1 MYIKE
6 MNYEENMTG
15 RKLLNLRDR
24 QTDRHTNNI
33 CDNVTL
39 MGMVRAGQEMGQSVM
54 DHESNWVALVMDQF
68 PLPHAPYAIRMYYFR
83 SRSYAWACGSCTI
96 TPYCYCHRQSSS
108 SFITPAAILCVL
120 IFVFTLF
127 VFSAESQHQHT

>member
-1 MYIKE
+1 MFIHHEGRIVYIKE

-39 MGMVRAGQEMGQSVM
+39 MGMVSAGQEMGQSVM
-54 DHESNWVALVMDQF
+54 DHESNWVALVRPSF
-68 PLPHAPYAIRMYYFR
+68 PCLMPHLQLECIISDHMHGRA
-83 SRSYAWACGSCTI
+83 GVV
-96 TPYCYCHRQSSS
+96 Q
-108 SFITPAAILCVL
+108 
-120 IFVFTLF
+120 
-127 VFSAESQHQHT
+127 